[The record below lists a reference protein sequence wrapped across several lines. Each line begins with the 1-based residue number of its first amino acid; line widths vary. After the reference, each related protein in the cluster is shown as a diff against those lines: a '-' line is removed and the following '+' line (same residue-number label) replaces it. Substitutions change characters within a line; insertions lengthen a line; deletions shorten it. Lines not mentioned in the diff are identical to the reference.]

1 MTEPDQVFN
10 GLNRSL
16 VIHRIN
22 DGKVVFVK
30 SFGHDLGNVII
41 DQNERGVLADQF
53 TNQLNILLR
62 TNQYASVDSFLL
74 KSLLDLL
81 KVTW

>member
-1 MTEPDQVFN
+1 MSKPDQVLN
-10 GLNRSL
+10 SLNRSL

-30 SFGHDLGNVII
+30 SFSHDLGDVIV
-41 DQNERGVLADQF
+41 DKNERRILTDQF
-53 TNQLNILLR
+53 TNQLNIFLR
-62 TNQYASVDSFLL
+62 SDQYATIDPFLL